1 MNLRVIGC
9 HGRYPAAGGCAI
21 GYLLEHEG
29 KALLMDCGSGVLG
42 ALLKLCDP
50 VSLEAVLLSHL
61 HFDHASDLLVLR
73 YYLEYVNKTLPLYIP
88 PEDASPF
95 RSLLVSPAFD
105 IRPFPDKLE
114 IMGLQITTLPVI
126 HPVPTRAIRLTDG
139 QKTLVYTGD
148 TNDCP
153 ALPAFS
159 RDADVLLADAAFL
172 NSEWSENKPHMSAA
186 GAASLAAQAGAK
198 RLYLT
203 HLPSDHAPET
213 LEKEAQAVF
222 PDAQALRP
230 GMVIAL

>member
-9 HGRYPAAGGCAI
+9 HGRYPIAGGCSI
-21 GYLLEHEG
+21 GYVVEHEG
-29 KALLMDCGSGVLG
+29 KSLLMDCGSGVLG

-50 VSLEAVLLSHL
+50 SSLEAVLLSHL

-73 YYLEYVNKTLPLYIP
+73 YYLEYVKKTLPLYLP
-88 PEDASPF
+88 PEDHSPF
-95 RSLLVSPAFD
+95 RSLLESPAFD
-105 IRPFPDKLE
+105 LRPFPEKLSL
-114 IMGLQITTLPVI
+114 MGLSVTTLPVI

-172 NSEWSENKPHMSAA
+172 SGEWSEKLPHMSAA
-186 GAASLAAQAGAK
+186 GAASLAVQAGAK

-203 HLPSDHAPET
+203 HLPADHAPET
-213 LEKEAQAVF
+213 LEKEARAIF
-222 PDAQALRP
+222 PDARAAYP

>member
-9 HGRYPAAGGCAI
+9 HGRYPAVGGCAI
-21 GYLLEHEG
+21 GYLLEHGG
-29 KALLMDCGSGVLG
+29 KSLLLDCGSGVFG

-50 VSLEAVLLSHL
+50 ASLEAVLLSHL

-88 PEDASPF
+88 KEDASVF

-105 IRPFPDKLE
+105 IRPYSETLE
-114 IMGLQITTLPVI
+114 IMGLQITHLPVV
-126 HPVPTRAIRLTDG
+126 HPVPTYALRLSDG
-139 QKTLVYTGD
+139 QKALVYTGD

-153 ALPAFS
+153 ALPDFS
-159 RDADVLLADAAFL
+159 RNADVLLADAAFL
-172 NSEWSENKPHMSAA
+172 NSEWDEKKPHMSAF

-203 HLPSDHAPET
+203 HLPADHAPET
-213 LEKEAQAVF
+213 LEREAQALF
-222 PDAQALRP
+222 PNAQAARP

>member
-9 HGRYPAAGGCAI
+9 HGRFPIAGGCAI

-29 KALLMDCGSGVLG
+29 KSLLVDCGSGVLG

-50 VSLEAVLLSHL
+50 ASLEAVLLSHL

-73 YYLEYVNKTLPLYIP
+73 YYLESVNKTLPLYLP

-95 RSLLVSPAFD
+95 RSLLVSRAFN
-105 IRPFPDKLE
+105 IRPFPESLRV
-114 IMGLQITTLPVI
+114 MGLEITTLPVV
-126 HPVPTRAIRLTDG
+126 HSVPTRAIRFTDG
-139 QKTLVYTGD
+139 QKALVYTGD

-159 RDADVLLADAAFL
+159 RDADAILADAAFL
-172 NSEWSENKPHMSAA
+172 TSEWAEKKPHMSAA
-186 GAASLAAQAGAK
+186 GAARLAVQAHAK
-198 RLYLT
+198 RLFLT
-203 HLPSDHAPET
+203 HLPADHAPET
-213 LEKEAQAVF
+213 LEKEARAVF
-222 PDAQALRP
+222 PGAQAVHP